1 MHLTA
6 YTDYSLRVLIYLGL
20 QEHRLA
26 TIGEISA
33 AYGISENHLMKITH
47 NLGKLGYI
55 DTTRGRAGGIK
66 LAGKPK
72 EVNLG
77 QLVRQIE
84 PDFAIVE
91 CFDPQ
96 RRDECAISPA
106 CRLQLV
112 LGKAVQGFLEVL
124 DQHTLA
130 DLVQNPTRLKTLLRI
145 ETPADRAVLKQ

>member
-1 MHLTA
+1 MRLTS

-26 TIGEISA
+26 TIGEIA
-33 AYGISENHLMKITH
+33 ETYGISANHLMKIVH

-55 DTTRGRAGGIK
+55 DTIRGRTGGIK
-66 LAGKPK
+66 LAGEPK

-84 PDFAIVE
+84 PDFAIVD
-91 CFDPQ
+91 CFDPL
-96 RRDECAISPA
+96 RRHECVISPA
-106 CRLQLV
+106 CHLQIV
-112 LGKAVQGFLEVL
+112 FDKAVRAFLEVL

-130 DLVQNPTRLKTLLRI
+130 DLVQNPTRLKSLLQI
-145 ETPADRAVLKQ
+145 EPVERSPG